1 MTSSTHRGPMRVLI
15 VLTYFRPHVSGLT
28 IYVERLARQ
37 LVADGHSVTVL
48 TSRHRRDLARTET
61 VEGVRIVRV
70 PVLGRVS
77 KGALTPMVLWSVG
90 EVRRHDVVSIHLPN
104 VDGAGVAWWG
114 RLWRRPTVSTY
125 HCDLRLPSGVINRLA
140 DAVVF
145 AINYLTLRASH
156 RVIAYTQDYADHSP
170 LLRRFPGKLRVIP
183 PPVVMAPPAADDV
196 ARMREVHSLGPGP
209 TVGLAARFAT
219 EKGIE
224 HLLDAIDELEQRFP
238 AVQVV
243 FAGPYIGVDGEAAY
257 WERLRPRIEAL
268 GRRWVFAGLL
278 DATQMPAFYGALD
291 VLVVS
296 SVNSTESFGLVQV
309 EAMLCGVPVVA
320 TDLPGVRQ
328 PVTMTGMGV
337 VVRAADGRALAD
349 GIVEVLDRRER
360 YLRPREEIAA
370 RFDLASTVTSYV
382 EMFHSLADGRPGERT
397 NAR

>member
-1 MTSSTHRGPMRVLI
+1 VTRPVGGSARVLL

-37 LVADGHSVTVL
+37 LADEGHEVTVL
-48 TSRHRRDLARTET
+48 TSRHRRDLATTET
-61 VEGVRIVRV
+61 VNGVRIVRV

-77 KGALTPMVLWSVG
+77 KGALTPMVFWAAR

-114 RLWRRPTVSTY
+114 RLWRRPTVATY
-125 HCDLRLPSGVINRLA
+125 HCDLLLPPGLVNRLA
-140 DAVVF
+140 DRVVF
-145 AINYLTLRASH
+145 AMNYLAIAASH
-156 RVIAYTQDYADHSP
+156 RVVAYTQDYADHSK
-170 LLRRFPGKLRVIP
+170 LLRRFPAKVRVIP
-183 PPVVMAPPAADDV
+183 PPVSMPEPAADAVDRFR
-196 ARMREVHSLGPGP
+196 ARHQLGPGP
-209 TVGLAARFAT
+209 IVGLAARFAS

-224 HLLDAIDELEQRFP
+224 HLLDAFEELEARYP
-238 AVQVV
+238 RAQVV

-257 WERLRPRIEAL
+257 WERLQPRIHAL
-268 GRRWVFAGLL
+268 GHRWVFAGLL

-328 PVTMTGMGV
+328 PVMMTGMGV
-337 VVRAADGRALAD
+337 VVRVADGHALAG
-349 GIVEVLDRRER
+349 GIAEVVDHPER
-360 YLRPREEIAA
+360 YHRPRVEIEAC
-370 RFDLASTVTSYV
+370 FDLASTVRAYTDLFRELMDDAHPHGAAS
-382 EMFHSLADGRPGERT
+382 
-397 NAR
+397 